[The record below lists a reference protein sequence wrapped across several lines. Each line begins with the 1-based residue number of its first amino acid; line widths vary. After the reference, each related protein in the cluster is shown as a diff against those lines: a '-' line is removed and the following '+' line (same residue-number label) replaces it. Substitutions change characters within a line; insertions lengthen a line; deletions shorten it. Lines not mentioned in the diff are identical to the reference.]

1 MKKIV
6 ISILLAI
13 ITHTAF
19 TQKILTLEEC
29 REMAL
34 KNNVGMQN
42 AELSVEIAKQQK
54 KEAFTQYFPSVS
66 ATGVGFGAHKPM
78 MQMDMD
84 ISGMMQPLMEM
95 LVQMMP
101 PGEPMPEMSSGP
113 TKIDAL
119 KNGVIGGVMATQ
131 PIYAGGQILT
141 GNRLA
146 QAGIEVRQ
154 LQKQMTDNQI
164 LLTTENYFW
173 QIALLKEKMKTID
186 DAITMLNR
194 IFSDEE
200 IAADAGLTTRNDLL
214 RVELE
219 QNKLASN
226 KLKVEN
232 GIRILKTTFA
242 QHIGLENNNF
252 DIETPDIENI
262 QLFAQQDNPSV
273 ENRPEYKLL
282 DKSVDIARM
291 QVDMEIG
298 KNLPTVAIGAGYQY
312 MNFDINKSNGIKNDF
327 GMLFATVSIPI
338 TNWWGGSHAIKRK
351 KLELKTAEN
360 ERREKT
366 DLLSIQMQQVRNEL
380 NESFQ
385 QVLIAKK
392 SITTAEE
399 NLRISEDNFNAGITT
414 LSDLLESQNLVQQS
428 RDQYTE
434 AAATYFVKM
443 VEYKQMSY

>member
-19 TQKILTLEEC
+19 SQKILTLEEC

-78 MQMDMD
+78 MRMDMD
-84 ISGMMQPLMEM
+84 LSGMMQPLMEV
-95 LVQMMP
+95 LSQMMP
-101 PGEPMPEMSSGP
+101 PEAQMPEMSSGP

-119 KNGVIGGVMATQ
+119 KNGIIGGVMATQ
-131 PIYAGGQILT
+131 PIYAGGQIMT
-141 GNRLA
+141 GNKLA
-146 QAGIEVRQ
+146 KAGIEVRD

-186 DAITMLNR
+186 DAINMLNR
-194 IFSDEE
+194 IFSDVK
-200 IAADAGLTTRNDLL
+200 IAVEAGLTTRNDLL

-242 QHIGLENNNF
+242 QHIGLENNLF

-262 QLFAQQDNPSV
+262 QLFAQQDNSSV

-298 KNLPTVAIGAGYQY
+298 KNLPTVAIR
-312 MNFDINKSNGIKNDF
+312 S
-327 GMLFATVSIPI
+327 
-338 TNWWGGSHAIKRK
+338 
-351 KLELKTAEN
+351 
-360 ERREKT
+360 
-366 DLLSIQMQQVRNEL
+366 
-380 NESFQ
+380 
-385 QVLIAKK
+385 
-392 SITTAEE
+392 EE
-399 NLRISEDNFNAGITT
+399 HRVGKECR
-414 LSDLLESQNLVQQS
+414 S
-428 RDQYTE
+428 RWSPYH
-434 AAATYFVKM
+434 
-443 VEYKQMSY
+443 

>member
-1 MKKIV
+1 M
-6 ISILLAI
+6 
-13 ITHTAF
+13 
-19 TQKILTLEEC
+19 
-29 REMAL
+29 
-34 KNNVGMQN
+34 
-42 AELSVEIAKQQK
+42 
-54 KEAFTQYFPSVS
+54 
-66 ATGVGFGAHKPM
+66 
-78 MQMDMD
+78 
-84 ISGMMQPLMEM
+84 
-95 LVQMMP
+95 QMMP
-101 PGEPMPEMSSGP
+101 PGAPMPEMAMEP

-141 GNRLA
+141 GNKLA
-146 QAGIEVRQ
+146 KAGMEVRE

-164 LLTTENYFW
+164 LLSTENYFW

-186 DAITMLNR
+186 NAMTMLNR
-194 IFSDEE
+194 IFSDVE
-200 IAADAGLTTRNDLL
+200 IAIEAGLTTRNDLL

-242 QHIGLENNNF
+242 QYIGLENDNF
-252 DIETPDIENI
+252 DIEAPDIENI
-262 QLFAQQDNPSV
+262 HLFTRQDNNLSIK
-273 ENRPEYKLL
+273 NRPEYKLL
-282 DKSVDIARM
+282 NKSVDIAKM

-298 KNLPTVAIGAGYQY
+298 KNMPTVAIGAAYQY
-312 MNFDINKSNGIKNDF
+312 MNFDIRKSNGIKNDF
-327 GMLFATVSIPI
+327 GMLFATVSVPI
-338 TNWWGGSHAIKRK
+338 TNWWGGSHAVKRK
-351 KLELKTAEN
+351 KLELQVAEN
-360 ERREKT
+360 ERRDKA
-366 DLLSIQMQQVRNEL
+366 DLLSIQMQHVSNEL
-380 NESFQ
+380 NETFQ

-392 SITTAEE
+392 SITTSEE

-443 VEYKQMSY
+443 VEFKQMNN

>member
-194 IFSDEE
+194 IFSDVE

-262 QLFAQQDNPSV
+262 QLFAQQDNTSV

-282 DKSVDIARM
+282 NKSVDIARM

-312 MNFDINKSNGIKNDF
+312 MNFDIRKSNGIKNDF
-327 GMLFATVSIPI
+327 GMLFATVSVPI
-338 TNWWGGSHAIKRK
+338 TNWWGGSHAVRRK
-351 KLELKTAEN
+351 KLELQAAEN
-360 ERREKT
+360 ERREKS
-366 DLLSIQMQQVRNEL
+366 DLLSIQMQQVSNEL
-380 NESFQ
+380 NETFQ

-392 SITTAEE
+392 SITTSEE

>member
-19 TQKILTLEEC
+19 SQKILTLEEC

-84 ISGMMQPLMEM
+84 ISGMMQPLMEV
-95 LVQMMP
+95 LAQMMP

-194 IFSDEE
+194 IFSDVE

-242 QHIGLENNNF
+242 QHIGLEDSGF
-252 DIETPDIENI
+252 DIEAPDIENI
-262 QLFAQQDNPSV
+262 RLFVQQSNSSV

-282 DKSVDIARM
+282 NKSVDIAKM

-312 MNFDINKSNGIKNDF
+312 MNFDIRKSNGIKNDF
-327 GMLFATVSIPI
+327 GMLFATVSVPI
-338 TNWWGGSHAIKRK
+338 TNWWGGSHAVRRK
-351 KLELKTAEN
+351 KLELQAAEN
-360 ERREKT
+360 ERREKS
-366 DLLSIQMQQVRNEL
+366 DLLSIQMQQVSNEL
-380 NESFQ
+380 NETFQ

-392 SITTAEE
+392 SITTSEE

-443 VEYKQMSY
+443 VEYRQMNN

>member
-1 MKKIV
+1 MLFR
-6 ISILLAI
+6 S
-13 ITHTAF
+13 
-19 TQKILTLEEC
+19 
-29 REMAL
+29 
-34 KNNVGMQN
+34 VGMQN

-54 KEAFTQYFPSVS
+54 KEAFTKYFPSVS

-78 MQMDMD
+78 MQIAIDP
-84 ISGMMQPLMEM
+84 SEMMQPLMEVLM
-95 LVQMMP
+95 QMMP
-101 PGEPMPEMSSGP
+101 PGAPMPEMAMEP

-141 GNRLA
+141 GNKLA
-146 QAGIEVRQ
+146 KAGMEVRE

-164 LLTTENYFW
+164 LLSTENYFW

-186 DAITMLNR
+186 NAMTMLNR
-194 IFSDEE
+194 IFSDVE
-200 IAADAGLTTRNDLL
+200 IAIEAGLTTRNDLL

-242 QHIGLENNNF
+242 QYIGLENDNF
-252 DIETPDIENI
+252 DIEAPDIENI
-262 QLFAQQDNPSV
+262 HLFTRQDNNLSIK
-273 ENRPEYKLL
+273 NRPEYKLL
-282 DKSVDIARM
+282 NKSVDIAKM

-298 KNLPTVAIGAGYQY
+298 KNMPTVAIGAAYQY
-312 MNFDINKSNGIKNDF
+312 MNFDIRKSNGIKNDF
-327 GMLFATVSIPI
+327 GMLFATVSVPI
-338 TNWWGGSHAIKRK
+338 TSWWGGSHAVKRK
-351 KLELKTAEN
+351 KLELQVAEN
-360 ERREKT
+360 ERRDKS
-366 DLLSIQMQQVRNEL
+366 DLLSIQMQHVSNEL
-380 NESFQ
+380 NETFQ

-392 SITTAEE
+392 SIATSEE

>member
-19 TQKILTLEEC
+19 SQKILTLEEC

-34 KNNVGMQN
+34 KNNVGIQN

-84 ISGMMQPLMEM
+84 ISGMMQPLMEV
-95 LVQMMP
+95 LSQMMP

-119 KNGVIGGVMATQ
+119 KNGIIGGVMATQ
-131 PIYAGGQILT
+131 PIYAGGQIMT
-141 GNRLA
+141 GNKLA
-146 QAGIEVRQ
+146 KAGIEARE

-194 IFSDEE
+194 IFTDVE
-200 IAADAGLTTRNDLL
+200 IAVEAGLTTRNDLL

-262 QLFAQQDNPSV
+262 QLFAQQDNSSV

-338 TNWWGGSHAIKRK
+338 TNWWGGSYAIKRK